1 MDVGF
6 INPEHLVHFLQLLG
20 FDDESQVPAEFDQV
34 RERLLHDD
42 TPLHFVLTEVLPM
55 NKAFRVDWKDFDGF
69 MAGIEEMATRLG
81 LNEDLL
87 GELVFDD
94 DYVEAAMPQV
104 QSAFEAYG
112 LTLWRMETSMDE
124 YIVFLSQ
131 SADDAPLSG
140 LLAELG
146 LLASAGDTY
155 F

>member
-1 MDVGF
+1 MDVAF
-6 INPEHLVHFLQLLG
+6 INPEHLVHFLQLLA
-20 FDDESQVPAEFDQV
+20 FDDESVVPGEFEQV
-34 RERLLHDD
+34 RERLLSDD
-42 TPLHFVLTEVLPM
+42 TPLHFVLTEVLPPE
-55 NKAFRVDWKDFDGF
+55 KAFRVDWKDFDGF
-69 MAGIEEMATRLG
+69 MAGIEEMTNRLG
-81 LNEDLL
+81 LSEELL
-87 GELVFDD
+87 AELVFDD

-146 LLASAGDTY
+146 LMASASET
-155 F
+155 FF